1 MEAKMKKAFHYF
13 LWILIIF
20 VLIMSVKTALAAD
33 SNTVSSTVVTDK
45 SVPTA
50 SAPSVVVSNN
60 DVCKSA
66 AAASVQTQVLG
77 VATGITIT
85 DENCE
90 RLKLSRSLYAMGMK
104 VAAVSTLCG
113 DPRVFDA
120 MWMAGTPCPFMGQI
134 GEDAKASWRKNEEL
148 IPEESEVGAIIT
160 NNNLEAAQK
169 KEAKEIEKAKAE
181 KAKAKAEKKKKDP
194 KKRPIN
200 EKVKVWA
207 TPLGMLSLLLLL

>member
-1 MEAKMKKAFHYF
+1 MRVKKRTVFICFVIAFAIVVYLLFAEIAK
-13 LWILIIF
+13 
-20 VLIMSVKTALAAD
+20 AAD

-85 DENCE
+85 DLNCE

-120 MWMAGTPCPFMGQI
+120 MWMAGTPCPFMGLI
-134 GEDAKASWRKNEEL
+134 GDDAKASWRKNENL
-148 IPEESEVGAIIT
+148 IPEESEVGVIIIR
-160 NNNLEAAQK
+160 NNLKAAK
-169 KEAKEIEKAKAE
+169 EKEAKEIEKAKAKE
-181 KAKAKAEKKKKDP
+181 DKKKKDS
-194 KKRPIN
+194 KKRSVDE
-200 EKVKVWA
+200 EKVKIWA
-207 TPLGMLSLLLLL
+207 TPLGILSLLLLL